1 LKSIIDFIKE
11 RLGDILSGFVF
22 WLPISIIALVSSF
35 LFTNLEDFGR
45 SLLFIF
51 VPEEFIH
58 PGFGAILGIIIF
70 MLTGIILKN
79 TPIADWLSSVPF
91 FGMFFRKK
99 GGKII
104 TFQRLLNLTPCLFL
118 FSPTCPSYG
127 WILSEEE
134 IRLPDENASFTMLN
148 IYYPNVPSIV
158 TGQIFPVRKETVIKL
173 GNKSRE
179 IIDLLLYSFRSP
191 ENIKYLPWEDE
202 KEEEF
207 KIRAN
212 RFGIKIG
219 AD

>member
-1 LKSIIDFIKE
+1 LKYIIDFIKE
-11 RLGDILSGFVF
+11 RLGEILSGFVF
-22 WLPISIIALVSSF
+22 WLPISIIILVSSF

-45 SLLFIF
+45 NLLVLFI
-51 VPEEFIH
+51 PEEFIH
-58 PGFGAILGIIIF
+58 PGFGAILGIIVF
-70 MLTGIILKN
+70 LLTGIILKN
-79 TPIADWLSSVPF
+79 TSIADWLSSVPF
-91 FGMFFRKK
+91 FRIFFREK

-104 TFQRLLNLTPCLFL
+104 TLKRLLNLTPCLFL

-158 TGQIFPVRKETVIKL
+158 TGQIFPVRRETVIKL
-173 GNKSRE
+173 GNQSRE
-179 IIDLLLYSFRSP
+179 IVDLLLYSFRSP

-207 KIRAN
+207 KTRAH
-212 RFGIKIG
+212 RFGVKID